1 MSGRENTGKPTYIVH
16 EATRA
21 AQIPGVGSFGSGF
34 LSNPAE
40 IVRKL
45 QTYGISLVD
54 VE

>member
-1 MSGRENTGKPTYIVH
+1 MICRENTGKPTYIVH

-34 LSNPAE
+34 LSDPAE

-45 QTYGISLVD
+45 NTYGIALVD